1 MGYGRTALTG
11 ALFLAA
17 LLASPLAALAQ
28 TYPDKPIRLIV
39 PFAPG
44 GGGDTLAR
52 SVSMAA
58 SEALGQQVVVDNK
71 PGAGGNVGSELAAR
85 APADGYTIL
94 YGTNGTHAI
103 NHALY
108 SRTGFDAIKD
118 FEPVSRLTR
127 IAGIVV
133 VTNTMPVNSVK
144 ELLDYVRAN
153 PGKVNFG
160 SAGNGTTSHV
170 AGEMFKQDANV
181 DIVHIPYR
189 GNGPAMVDLTAG
201 QVQMMIDVMPAA
213 YPHVKS
219 GNIRALAVTTSTRVG
234 SVPELPTL
242 AEAGVPNFDMSAW
255 DGIWAPAGTPR
266 PIVDRL
272 NAAFNKALE
281 SAAVRERLVTM
292 GAEPVGG
299 KPEDLGRHVASEL
312 ARWAE
317 VVKKS
322 GARID

>member
-1 MGYGRTALTG
+1 MHNGRTALTG
-11 ALFLAA
+11 ALFFAA

-28 TYPDKPIRLIV
+28 AYPDKPIRLIV

-58 SEALGQQVVVDNK
+58 AEALGQQVVVENK

-103 NHALY
+103 NHSLY

-133 VTNTMPVNSVK
+133 VSKALPVNSVK
-144 ELLDYVRAN
+144 ELLDHVRAN

-170 AGEMFKQDANV
+170 AGEMFKQVANV
-181 DIVHIPYR
+181 DIIHIPYR

-213 YPHVKS
+213 FPHVKS
-219 GNIRALAVTTSTRVG
+219 GNIRALAVTTATRVG
-234 SVPELPTL
+234 SVGELPTL
-242 AEAGVPNFDMSAW
+242 AEAGVPGFDMSAW

-266 PIVDRL
+266 PVVDRL

>member
-1 MGYGRTALTG
+1 MGHGRTALKG

-17 LLASPLAALAQ
+17 LLASPLTALAQ
-28 TYPDKPIRLIV
+28 AYPDKPIRLIV

-52 SVSMAA
+52 SVSAAA
-58 SEALGQQVVVDNK
+58 SEALGQQVVVENK

-108 SRTGFDAIKD
+108 SRTGFDPIKD
-118 FEPVSRLTR
+118 FQPVSRLTR

-133 VTNTMPVNSVK
+133 VTNKMPVNSVK

-170 AGEMFKQDANV
+170 AGEMFKQVANV
-181 DIVHIPYR
+181 DIIHIPYR

-219 GNIRALAVTTSTRVG
+219 GNIRALAVTTATRVG
-234 SVPELPTL
+234 SVSELPTL
-242 AEAGVPNFDMSAW
+242 AEAGLPGFDMSAW

-266 PIVDRL
+266 PIIDKL
-272 NAAFNKALE
+272 NAAFNAALQ
-281 SAAVRERLVTM
+281 SAAVRDRLVTM

-299 KPEDLGRHVASEL
+299 KPEDLGRHVTGEL